1 MKTIRIFY
9 FKDISDE
16 QQRKLLEDRLEE
28 IKAEG
33 EVNLLTVIEPGGKT
47 NHVKNHQQR
56 QFSKEAG
63 PYVHKSA
70 VVGAAGMI
78 KVALAG
84 VKMVTG
90 RDVKAFDNEHDALAW
105 LEKD

>member
-1 MKTIRIFY
+1 MMKTIRIFY

-16 QQRKLLEDRLEE
+16 QQKQLLERRLEE

-33 EVNLLTVIEPGGKT
+33 KVNLLTVIEDGGKT
-47 NHVKNHQQR
+47 NHVKNLNQR

-63 PYVHKSA
+63 PYVEKSA
-70 VVGAAGMI
+70 VVGAKGMI

-90 RDVKAFDNEHDALAW
+90 REVKAFDNEDEALKW
-105 LEKD
+105 LES

>member
-1 MKTIRIFY
+1 MKTVRIFY
-9 FKDISDE
+9 FKEITDE
-16 QQRKLLEDRLEE
+16 QQKKLLEDRLEE

-33 EVNLLTVIEPGGKT
+33 QVNLLTVIEPGGKT

-63 PYVHKSA
+63 PYVNKSA

-84 VKMVTG
+84 VKMITG
-90 RDVKAFDNEHDALAW
+90 RDVKAFDNEVDAVKW
-105 LEKD
+105 IES